1 MEGWIQISIFVII
14 YLHACVYDYI
24 QWYLMLYYPRYISVK
39 FISIPPVWL
48 WSYKYME
55 PFYVWENCICVSY
68 LQKSSLHCCSI
79 FKIQKHLKWDFNFKK
94 NIYVPLNKFINFISV
109 TIYILACKIII
120 KTNKIIC
127 KCKDYLLFTSNSNLL
142 VINLM
147 CSKIAS
153 IYTLY
158 PKIMS
163 LLLGIQINVQLLF
176 VALIRNYCKNANV
189 HVLTKNRGNWLIY
202 LYPICTLLD
211 VNMTFSILKNCNIN
225 VVLSWKFKH
234 FYLQVLFCTCM

>member
-39 FISIPPVWL
+39 FIFIPTVWL

-55 PFYVWENCICVSY
+55 PFYVLRKLHMRKLST
-68 LQKSSLHCCSI
+68 KSSLHCCSI

-94 NIYVPLNKFINFISV
+94 YIYVPLNKFINFISV

-127 KCKDYLLFTSNSNLL
+127 KCKDYLLFTSNHNLL

-153 IYTLY
+153 I
-158 PKIMS
+158 
-163 LLLGIQINVQLLF
+163 
-176 VALIRNYCKNANV
+176 
-189 HVLTKNRGNWLIY
+189 LTFTQRSCL
-202 LYPICTLLD
+202 
-211 VNMTFSILKNCNIN
+211 
-225 VVLSWKFKH
+225 
-234 FYLQVLFCTCM
+234 